1 VKTVSGMD
9 GLGRRMPWTM
19 AAFTVAAFG
28 MIGIPP
34 TAGFVTKWHLA
45 IGALEAE
52 AGWVLVVLLL
62 SSALNAV
69 YFLPILSAAWFRPPP
84 EGAAGVAPPSPLAVA
99 LMAGPP
105 VVTAVLV
112 IASALLA
119 TSIFSP
125 LGWAQALALREF
137 GFAR

>member
-1 VKTVSGMD
+1 
-9 GLGRRMPWTM
+9 
-19 AAFTVAAFG
+19 

-52 AGWVLVVLLL
+52 AGWVLVVLLV
-62 SSALNAV
+62 SSALNAL
-69 YFLPILSAAWFRPPP
+69 YFLPILGAAWFSPPPADLKRPDRPPR
-84 EGAAGVAPPSPLAVA
+84 LAVA
-99 LMAGPP
+99 LMVLPP
-105 VVTAVLV
+105 VVTAMLV

-137 GFAR
+137 GFGR